1 MLAPSKTLRSSADN
15 TSSRLATER
24 FTHCWYHPPMAC
36 RSLCR
41 PKVGAVRKCGQSGQ
55 GVGVVLREPRRAPAA
70 DKLTRLPCE
79 RNALQLARSRG
90 CSWYILNRLG
100 SPERKSQTRAE
111 DRQRI
116 RPPELVAMPVTLSL
130 FEARRLAVA
139 SQGFSAR
146 PPAPSVAHLPNL
158 PARLHAFQIDP
169 MNVLNRAP
177 YFPPFPPL
185 APH

>member
-41 PKVGAVRKCGQSGQ
+41 PKVGAVRKCGQSRQ
-55 GVGVVLREPRRAPAA
+55 GVAVVLRQPCRAPAA
-70 DKLTRLPCE
+70 DGLTRLPCE

-100 SPERKSQTRAE
+100 SPERKFQTRAE
-111 DRQRI
+111 DCQRI
-116 RPPELVAMPVTLSL
+116 RHPRLIAMPVTRSL
-130 FEARRLAVA
+130 FESLRVSAP
-139 SQGFSAR
+139 SQGFTAR
-146 PPAPSVAHLPNL
+146 
-158 PARLHAFQIDP
+158 
-169 MNVLNRAP
+169 
-177 YFPPFPPL
+177 
-185 APH
+185 